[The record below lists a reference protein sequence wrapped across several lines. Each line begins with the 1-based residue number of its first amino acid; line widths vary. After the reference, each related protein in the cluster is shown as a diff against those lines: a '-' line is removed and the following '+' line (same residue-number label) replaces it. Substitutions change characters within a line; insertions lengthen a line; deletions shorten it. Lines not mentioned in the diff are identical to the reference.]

1 MREHTGP
8 PFPEPMLEDIQR
20 MPYGTR
26 EEIEA
31 KKAAAR
37 VWIVQFCERAR
48 FVLDARDLRAPIRTH
63 AYCSEKI
70 DKVRRYLTE
79 AEIDA
84 ALSGK

>member
-8 PFPEPMLEDIQR
+8 PFPSPVLEDIQR
-20 MPYGTR
+20 MPYGTP
-26 EEIEA
+26 EQVEA

-48 FVLDARDLRAPIRTH
+48 FVLDVRDLRLSIRLKPE
-63 AYCSEKI
+63 CGEKI
-70 DKVRRYLTE
+70 DKVRRYLTD

-84 ALSGK
+84 ALRGT